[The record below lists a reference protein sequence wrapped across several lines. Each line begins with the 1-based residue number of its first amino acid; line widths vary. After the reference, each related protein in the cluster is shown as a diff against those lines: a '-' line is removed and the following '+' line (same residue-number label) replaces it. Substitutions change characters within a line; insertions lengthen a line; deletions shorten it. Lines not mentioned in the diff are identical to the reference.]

1 LRASVFYNATLKLY
15 VHEDNSV
22 LQEGLIEFTRLN
34 RKLLFSLLF
43 ALNILPLSN
52 KEILE
57 ESVGSMD
64 EKPDFQR
71 AAPESVALRTGGWKT
86 SPYILGT

>member
-1 LRASVFYNATLKLY
+1 MQDK
-15 VHEDNSV
+15 H
-22 LQEGLIEFTRLN
+22 
-34 RKLLFSLLF
+34 
-43 ALNILPLSN
+43 ILPLSN